1 MPTVSPEF
9 VWRMA
14 ELLGLYAEPYDPQ
27 YPVICVDESPY
38 QLVSEARQP
47 LPMVPG
53 QLLRYDYEY
62 RREGTCNL
70 FMLFQPL
77 QGWRHVKVTDR
88 RTAKDFAYCMQEL
101 VDVHFPKA
109 AVISVVLDNLN
120 THTPAA
126 LYEAFPPAEARRLLR
141 KLDWRYTP
149 KHGSWLNMAE
159 IEFAVVS
166 KQGLDQRLPTQER
179 VRRTT
184 TAWETQRNAVQAT
197 VNWRFTIAKARR
209 KLKRLYP
216 SQPLC

>member
-1 MPTVSPEF
+1 
-9 VWRMA
+9 
-14 ELLGLYAEPYDPQ
+14 
-27 YPVICVDESPY
+27 
-38 QLVSEARQP
+38 
-47 LPMVPG
+47 MVPG

-120 THTPAA
+120 TQTPAA

-184 TAWETQRNAVQAT
+184 TAWEPQRNAVQAT

>member
-1 MPTVSPEF
+1 MVSPEF
-9 VWRMA
+9 VWRMEDILA
-14 ELLGLYAEPYDPQ
+14 LYAEPYDPR
-27 YPVICVDESPY
+27 YPVVCVDESPY

-47 LPMVPG
+47 LAMVPG
-53 QLLRYDYEY
+53 QPTRYDYEY

-70 FMLFQPL
+70 CMLFQPL
-77 QGWRHVKVTDR
+77 KGWRHVKVTDR
-88 RTAKDFAYCMQEL
+88 RAAKDFAHCMQEL

-141 KLDWRYTP
+141 QLDFRYTP

-166 KQGLDQRLPTQER
+166 KQGLD
-179 VRRTT
+179 
-184 TAWETQRNAVQAT
+184 
-197 VNWRFTIAKARR
+197 
-209 KLKRLYP
+209 
-216 SQPLC
+216 

>member
-1 MPTVSPEF
+1 VSPEF
-9 VWRMA
+9 VWRMEDILA
-14 ELLGLYAEPYDPQ
+14 LYAEPYDPR

-38 QLVSEARQP
+38 QLISEVRQP

-77 QGWRHVKVTDR
+77 KGWRHIKVTDR
-88 RTAKDFAYCMQEL
+88 RTAKDFAHCMQEL

-109 AVISVVLDNLN
+109 ALISVVLDNLN

-126 LYEAFPPAEARRLLR
+126 LYEAFPPVEARRLLR
-141 KLDWRYTP
+141 KLDFRYTP

-179 VRRTT
+179 VRRIT

>member
-1 MPTVSPEF
+1 MSPEF
-9 VWRMA
+9 VWRMEDILA
-14 ELLGLYAEPYDPQ
+14 LYAEPYDPR
-27 YPVICVDESPY
+27 YPVVCVDESPY
-38 QLVSEARQP
+38 QLVGETRQP
-47 LPMVPG
+47 LPMLPG
-53 QLLRYDYEY
+53 QAVRYDYEY
-62 RREGTCNL
+62 RRMGTCNL
-70 FMLFQPL
+70 FMLFQSL

-88 RTAKDFAYCMQEL
+88 RTAKDFAYCMREL

-141 KLDWRYTP
+141 RLDFRYTP

-159 IEFAVVS
+159 VEFAVLS
-166 KQGLDQRLPTQER
+166 RQGLDQRLPTQEM
-179 VRRTT
+179 VRHTT
-184 TAWETQRNAVQAT
+184 AAWETSRNVVQAT
-197 VNWRFTIAKARR
+197 VQWRFTIAKARR